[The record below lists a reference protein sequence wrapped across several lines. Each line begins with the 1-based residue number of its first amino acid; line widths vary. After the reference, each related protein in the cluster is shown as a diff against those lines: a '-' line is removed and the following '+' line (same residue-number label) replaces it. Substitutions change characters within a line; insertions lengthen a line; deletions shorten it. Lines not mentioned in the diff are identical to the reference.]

1 MLVHEGEASGR
12 IERLRVILLVLFV
25 VVLVGGGVL
34 AAVAL
39 RQASRPLA
47 EVASSMV
54 KVAGGDLSTRVDATY
69 EGELGKLTTSFN
81 TMVQEVER
89 SRSELKRTEAL
100 RREVEIAHRIQ
111 TAILPVSP
119 AAPGFEIAARMRPA
133 DDVGGD
139 LYDILT
145 FEDELWVLVGDV
157 SGHGINS
164 GLVMMMAQA
173 AAYAAIAEDPHC
185 APASVIAAVNRL
197 LHENVR
203 RRMQRD
209 DYMTLMAARHVGD
222 GRFLAAGA
230 HQPIF
235 VARGDG
241 HVEVVETAGPWV
253 GMSPSVEPPPVAQY
267 EFTLAP
273 GEVVCFLT
281 DGILEAQDAN
291 HDLFGEERVK
301 QLLAGPATPTAAAAL
316 VRLFEAVE
324 RHSPVPADDM
334 TAVVLRR
341 ET

>member
-1 MLVHEGEASGR
+1 MVS
-12 IERLRVILLVLFV
+12 
-25 VVLVGGGVL
+25 
-34 AAVAL
+34 
-39 RQASRPLA
+39 
-47 EVASSMV
+47 EVARSH
-54 KVAGGDLSTRVDATY
+54 D
-69 EGELGKLTTSFN
+69 EL
-81 TMVQEVER
+81 Q
-89 SRSELKRTEAL
+89 RTEAL
-100 RREVEIAHRIQ
+100 RKEVQIAHRIQ

-119 AAPGFEIAARMRPA
+119 AAEGFEIAARMRPA

-185 APASVIAAVNRL
+185 APAAVITAVNRL

-203 RRMQRD
+203 RRMRRD

-235 VARGDG
+235 VARGSG
-241 HVEVVETAGPWV
+241 KVEVVDSAGPWV
-253 GMSPSVEPPPVAQY
+253 GIAPSVEPPPVAQY
-267 EFTLAP
+267 EFRLAP
-273 GEVVCFLT
+273 GELVCFLT
-281 DGILEAQDAN
+281 DGILEAQDGK
-291 HDLFGEERVK
+291 HELFGEERVK
-301 QLLAGPATPTAAAAL
+301 ALLADAQAKHAASAL
-316 VRLFEAVE
+316 VKLFEEVE